1 MVVEQ
6 IRYTMQRYRRLA
18 RTRAAV
24 DDHDAAAFIA
34 DDLILLALDGF
45 HDGIHVRGTRA
56 VHRLVQRGFA
66 GDADVIFFYVTCS
79 EFAGEHL
86 IGDISDRAPLGADMA
101 AHSNIFRL
109 RCGGEVKR
117 SRHRRAPI

>member
-1 MVVEQ
+1 
-6 IRYTMQRYRRLA
+6 MQRYRRLA

-24 DDHDAAAFIA
+24 DEHDAAAFIA

-56 VHRLVQRGFA
+56 VHRLMQRGFA
-66 GDADVIFFYVTCS
+66 GDADVNFFYVTCS

-86 IGDISDRAPLGADMA
+86 IGNICDGASAGANMTTDSDVFG
-101 AHSNIFRL
+101 
-109 RCGGEVKR
+109 
-117 SRHRRAPI
+117 